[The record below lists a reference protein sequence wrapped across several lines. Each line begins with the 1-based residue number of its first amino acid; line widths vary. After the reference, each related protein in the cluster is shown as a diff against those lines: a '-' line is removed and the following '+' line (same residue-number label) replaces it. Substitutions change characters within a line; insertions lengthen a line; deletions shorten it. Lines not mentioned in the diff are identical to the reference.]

1 MKKNKNR
8 LTTFVVLFSSATA
21 IIHIA
26 NKIIAA
32 SASLKE
38 MLDSNRRNY
47 YKSVSY
53 THLDVYKRQAQIKY
67 S

>member
-47 YKSVSY
+47 YKW
-53 THLDVYKRQAQIKY
+53 RFG
-67 S
+67 